1 LLLNNLEKI
10 IQDRKKN
17 PVEGSYTNSLQSAGL
32 EHIAQKVGEEAV
44 ELVIAAISQSRERI
58 VEETAD
64 LLYHLLVF
72 LNAKGISLAEIEDE
86 LENRHTD
93 SSK

>member
-1 LLLNNLEKI
+1 MLNNLEKI

-17 PVEGSYTNSLQSAGL
+17 PVEGSYTNTLQSVGL
-32 EHIAQKVGEEAV
+32 ERIVQKVGEEAV

-64 LLYHLLVF
+64 LLYHLLVL

>member
-1 LLLNNLEKI
+1 MLNNLEKI

-17 PVEGSYTNSLQSAGL
+17 PVEGSYTNMLQSAGL
-32 EHIAQKVGEEAV
+32 ERIVQKVGEEAV
-44 ELVIAAISQSRERI
+44 ELVIAAISHSRERTI
-58 VEETAD
+58 EETAD
-64 LLYHLLVF
+64 LLYHLLV
-72 LNAKGISLAEIEDE
+72 LLDAKGITLAEIEDE